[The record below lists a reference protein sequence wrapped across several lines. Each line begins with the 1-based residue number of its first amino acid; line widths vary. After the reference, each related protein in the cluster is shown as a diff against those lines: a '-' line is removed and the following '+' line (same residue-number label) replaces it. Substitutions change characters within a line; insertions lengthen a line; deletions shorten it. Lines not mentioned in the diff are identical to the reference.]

1 MKSREIAGRLCCQNV
16 DFVENGYC
24 ATHKW
29 PPPACLGLQMAPTRP
44 WATVVPVAAHPEPHL
59 VVSYPCVFLF
69 QRSNGCGRSH
79 LTAPPGTHRP
89 RRGLGMPTEP
99 TPRPHNAEK
108 PVLIGLDHPQRDR
121 CPERPPPS
129 GFATPKI
136 EIREPARRALVAAG
150 CRSSAASAGH
160 TARRARRAGLDRPVA
175 AHGQVERRQRS
186 QDLPLGGVWVVYFG
200 ERPRKRAPRADWA
213 RFGARRRWGAPRVV
227 GGWWGAAGRA
237 PRAPGRAPARVFVL
251 SLHAECGPN
260 RCCR

>member
-1 MKSREIAGRLCCQNV
+1 
-16 DFVENGYC
+16 
-24 ATHKW
+24 
-29 PPPACLGLQMAPTRP
+29 
-44 WATVVPVAAHPEPHL
+44 
-59 VVSYPCVFLF
+59 
-69 QRSNGCGRSH
+69 
-79 LTAPPGTHRP
+79 
-89 RRGLGMPTEP
+89 MPTEP

-108 PVLIGLDHPQRDR
+108 PVHIGLDHPQRDR

-129 GFATPKI
+129 GFATQKI

-213 RFGARRRWGAPRVV
+213 RFRARRRWGAPRVV

-251 SLHAECGPN
+251 SLMPNAAQIGAAADIPRHSLYASARFTRFVLHQYRRPAPARQLPQKRLAATGGAPFVTRRLIPACGS
-260 RCCR
+260 RYT